1 MRTLY
6 LMRHAKSRWDEYV
19 SDTERGLKKRGKR
32 EARQLGRGL
41 AEQEPLPDLVMSSP
55 ARRAR
60 KTATRVAKLWG
71 YEGRVLQHHLL
82 YEGGLE
88 DCLQIVRALDD
99 VVESVLLVGHNPTLE
114 ELLLVLT
121 GTVTPLPTATVVR
134 VDLPIDAWVAL
145 EFPSNGQLVFM
156 MRGKDLETA

>member
-41 AEQEPLPDLVMSSP
+41 AEQEPPPDLVMSSP

-60 KTATRVAKLWG
+60 KTATRVAKLLAA
-71 YEGRVLQHHLL
+71 YYNHPAADVHA
-82 YEGGLE
+82 LE
-88 DCLQIVRALDD
+88 Q
-99 VVESVLLVGHNPTLE
+99 VLLRVSDLA
-114 ELLLVLT
+114 
-121 GTVTPLPTATVVR
+121 VTRL
-134 VDLPIDAWVAL
+134 I
-145 EFPSNGQLVFM
+145 
-156 MRGKDLETA
+156 